1 MENKENVHRL
11 ISSENETGDLFKQEE
26 DIVSLNMKILRKRV
40 VPLHSLISLLLLEIV
55 IIGI

>member
-40 VPLHSLISLLLLEIV
+40 VPLRSLTSLLLLEIV
-55 IIGI
+55 IIDI